1 VLNTLGRVFRFESR
15 YGRLPPLILVNGLA
29 EQGET
34 WFRNIPVWRKHFEIH
49 TPNILAYDG
58 DALHERIDTR
68 EPVSVDYIVEEL
80 HKYLHRFVQHPPYFL
95 GGSSTGGKVVAVFA
109 HRYPKLVDKLILFG
123 PSGLSDVERLPV
135 VQGVRRHD
143 VTALVDSVFYNP
155 RRADPRL
162 LGYYK
167 EKMASRR
174 WRIGLIKTIRGT
186 LGHSIREVLPE
197 LPMPTIMFVGMNDS
211 IVDAAQAIEAGKRL
225 PKGKLVV
232 IDNCGHAPHLEFTRQ
247 VNKQVIQFL
256 KSKG

>member
-1 VLNTLGRVFRFESR
+1 MLNTLGRVLRFESR
-15 YGRLPPLILVNGLA
+15 YARLPPLILVNGLA

-49 TPNILAYDG
+49 APNILAYDG
-58 DALHERIDTR
+58 DALHERIDSR
-68 EPVSVDYIVEEL
+68 QPISVDYIVEEL
-80 HKYLHRFVQHPPYFL
+80 RLYLHKFVQRPPYHL
-95 GGSSTGGKVVAVFA
+95 GGSSTGGKVVAEFA

-123 PSGLSDVERLPV
+123 PSGVSDVERLPV

-143 VTALVDSVFYNP
+143 VTALVDSVFHNP

-186 LGHSIREVLPE
+186 LGHSIREKLAE
-197 LPMPTIMFVGMNDS
+197 LPMPTMMFVGLNDS
-211 IVDAAQAIEAGKRL
+211 IVDPGQAIEAGKTI
-225 PKGKLVV
+225 PKGKLVTF
-232 IDNCGHAPHLEFTRQ
+232 DKCGHAPHLEYTRQ
-247 VNKQVIQFL
+247 VNKLVIQFL
-256 KSKG
+256 KAGG